1 MAHTFLLFLFLQGVT
16 LIGPSQKKMYAQN
29 RIIIYNDT
37 IKGYT
42 QSKVQYIGHFTTTS
56 QWFFF

>member
-1 MAHTFLLFLFLQGVT
+1 MARTFLLSLFLQGVT
-16 LIGPSQKKMYAQN
+16 LIGPSQQKKKNAQN

-42 QSKVQYIGHFTTTS
+42 QSKVQYTGHFTTTS
-56 QWFFF
+56 QWFF